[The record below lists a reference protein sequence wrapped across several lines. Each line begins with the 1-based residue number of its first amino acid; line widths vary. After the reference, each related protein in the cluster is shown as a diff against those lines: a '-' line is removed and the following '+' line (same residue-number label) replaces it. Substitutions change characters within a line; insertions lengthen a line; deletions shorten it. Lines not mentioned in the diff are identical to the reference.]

1 MAHVEFY
8 ATTIDTREGE
18 NLNAHLKRMSG
29 HGWELVTVT
38 SHTYAGAVET
48 EPVTGREWTRWHQLH
63 TLFWRMDRLRP
74 QTGEVARGDQTG

>member
-8 ATTIDTREGE
+8 ATTVDTREGE

-38 SHTYAGAVET
+38 THSYAAGAET
-48 EPVTGREWTRWHQLH
+48 EPVTGREWTRWHHVH
-63 TLFWRMDRLRP
+63 TLFWRIDRLRADAVP
-74 QTGEVARGDQTG
+74 PASGGRAG